1 MKKIMLVVL
10 VSGTLF
16 NLTALAQK
24 IDVAKVPSM
33 IKASFTKDFP
43 GITAT
48 WEKEKLNYEANFK
61 QSGTSM
67 SALYDANGNRIETE
81 KDVKIATLP
90 AAVSLYITKNC
101 KGGKIKE
108 AAIITKAN
116 GEINYEAEVNGVD
129 MLFTKDGKFI
139 RAAKD

>member
-1 MKKIMLVVL
+1 MFVLL
-10 VSGTLF
+10 VSGALV
-16 NLTALAQK
+16 NLTAFAQK
-24 IDVAKVPSM
+24 IDAAGVPAM

-43 GITAT
+43 WITAT
-48 WEKEKLNYEANFK
+48 WEKEKINYEANFK
-61 QSGTSM
+61 QSGNSM
-67 SALYDANGNRIETE
+67 SALYDTNGNKIETE
-81 KDVKIATLP
+81 KDIKIAGLP
-90 AAVSLYITKNC
+90 AAVSLYITKNY
-101 KGGKIKE
+101 KGSKIKE